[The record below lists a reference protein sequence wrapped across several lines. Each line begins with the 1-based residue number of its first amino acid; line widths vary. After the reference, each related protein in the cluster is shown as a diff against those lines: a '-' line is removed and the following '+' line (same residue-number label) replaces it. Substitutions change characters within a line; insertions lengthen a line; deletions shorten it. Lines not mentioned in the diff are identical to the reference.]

1 MSTPDVAIV
10 GVGLHPFGRYPGKS
24 AMEMG
29 EDAVVE
35 ALADAGLPWEDV
47 QALYAGSME
56 VKNPE
61 GIVGLLGQ
69 TGVPGRAVF
78 TGCATGATTLAMAAN
93 AIRLGDADI
102 AIAIGLDKHPRGAFS
117 DDPSVSGPRSGTAR
131 LACSLPRTSLA

>member
-1 MSTPDVAIV
+1 MSDPDVAII
-10 GVGLHPFGRYPGKS
+10 GVELHPFGRYPGKP

-29 EDAVVE
+29 EDAVYE
-35 ALADAGLPWEDV
+35 ALTDAGVKWEDI

-78 TGCATGATTLAMAAN
+78 TGCATGATSLAIAGN
-93 AIRLGDADI
+93 AIKPGAAALRI
-102 AIAIGLDKHPRGAFS
+102 AGA
-117 DDPSVSGPRSGTAR
+117 RR
-131 LACSLPRTSLA
+131 K